1 MTKESMMESLKGLAK
16 SQGFYSN
23 IYQQLIETPSKQDV
37 LYNYAQENGCNDI
50 VDLVML
56 LEE

>member
-1 MTKESMMESLKGLAK
+1 MMESLKGLAK

-23 IYQQLIETPSKQDV
+23 IYQQLIETPSKQDI
-37 LYNYAQENGCNDI
+37 LYNYVQENGCNDI